1 MIIVG
6 ETVPFKYSIYNL
18 IKYEYKEV
26 LNMIID
32 HRKIVL

>member
-6 ETVPFKYSIYNL
+6 ETVPFKYSL
-18 IKYEYKEV
+18 IKYDYEEV

>member
-6 ETVPFKYSIYNL
+6 ETVPFKYSL